1 MTETRLR
8 ADSARTVLTILEAAE
23 RTLDRKPNATM
34 EEIAAA
40 AGVARTTVHRRFATR
55 EALITAL
62 ATWAAQQLSDAVDAA
77 RPDSTPPLIALY
89 QATANVLA
97 VKLSWGFAMNASL
110 APGNEADRIQAGVLE
125 RCDHLFARLAE
136 AGILRPGIT
145 PLWARRVYYA
155 LLHEVCQEAAQHP
168 DQELD
173 TNLVATQVIETLL
186 HGVGTPGTTL

>member
-23 RTLDRKPNATM
+23 RTLSSKPTATM

-55 EALITAL
+55 EALIAAL

-89 QATANVLA
+89 QATTNVLA
-97 VKLSWGFAMNASL
+97 VKLSWGFAMDASV
-110 APGNEADRIQAGVLE
+110 APGNEADRIKANVVD
-125 RCDHLFARLAE
+125 RCDQLFARLAD
-136 AGILRPGIT
+136 AGILRPDVT

-155 LLHEVCQEAAQHP
+155 LLHEVCQDAAAHP
-168 DQELD
+168 DTEID
-173 TNLVATQVIETLL
+173 TDAVATQLVETLL
-186 HGVGTPGTTL
+186 HGIGTPGTSL

>member
-1 MTETRLR
+1 MTEIRLR

-23 RTLDRKPNATM
+23 RTLSRKPNATM

-97 VKLSWGFAMNASL
+97 VKLSWGFAMNASV
-110 APGNEADRIQAGVLE
+110 APGNEAERIQAGVLE

-155 LLHEVCQEAAQHP
+155 LLHEVCEEAAQHP
-168 DQELD
+168 DQPLD
-173 TNLVATQVIETLL
+173 TNLTATQVIETLL